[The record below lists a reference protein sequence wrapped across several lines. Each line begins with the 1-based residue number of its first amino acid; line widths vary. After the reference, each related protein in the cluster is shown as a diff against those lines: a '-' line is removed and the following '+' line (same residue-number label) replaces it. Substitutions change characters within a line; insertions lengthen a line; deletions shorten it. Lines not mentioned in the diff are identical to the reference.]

1 MRKRPTSGATGRE
14 LDQLCRF
21 AASLGTT
28 LDVDTLVQDAVE
40 PLVTMAGAD
49 RIMIAIAQNNA
60 RLLIPEASN
69 WDLNPSAK
77 GIPAPPVASLGTEA
91 VTFESV
97 DALPQQISSRMGDLP
112 GHVAVV
118 PLWAHAHL
126 RGVIMLTRKRGGF
139 SSHVLKMLT
148 TAGRQLAL
156 AVENSR
162 LLADLQDSYRKLMD
176 TQEDLIRAERLAALG
191 QLSATMAHEIR
202 NPLATIFSAISQIRK
217 QRNPELASTL
227 LDIAEEE
234 ASRLNTM
241 VAELLKFARPR
252 KPLLEEGALLA
263 SVRAAVEGI
272 CASHGIGEDVVT
284 LDPTCH
290 NVTCLFDGDLIGR
303 ALDILL
309 DNALGALE
317 AKADG
322 KVVVNVQSRA
332 PGAVLE
338 IRDNGVG
345 IPGELMSKIFEP
357 FFSTKPTG
365 TGLGLPTV
373 KRIAEDH
380 RGSVEIESVPGTG
393 TTVRVFLQTRQ
404 RQFSS

>member
-1 MRKRPTSGATGRE
+1 M
-14 LDQLCRF
+14 
-21 AASLGTT
+21 
-28 LDVDTLVQDAVE
+28 DTLVQDAVE
-40 PLVTMAGAD
+40 PLVSMAGAD
-49 RIMIAIAQNNA
+49 RIMIAIAQNDA

-69 WDLNPSAK
+69 WDLIASAK

-97 DALPQQISSRMGDLP
+97 SMLPPQISSRVGELP
-112 GHVAVV
+112 GHIAVV

-126 RGVIMLTRKRGGF
+126 RGVIMLARTRGRF
-139 SSHVLKMLT
+139 SPHVLKMLT

-217 QRNPELASTL
+217 QRKPELASTL

-252 KPLLEEGALLA
+252 KPLLEEGELLT

-272 CASHGIGEDVVT
+272 CAAKDVEDGLVEI
-284 LDPTCH
+284 DPASVD
-290 NVTCLFDGDLIGR
+290 VTCVFDNDLLSH

-309 DNALGALE
+309 DNALAALE
-317 AKADG
+317 NRMDG
-322 KVVVNVQSRA
+322 KVLVVVRPQEM
-332 PGAVLE
+332 GAAVE

-345 IPGELMSKIFEP
+345 IPGELMSKIYEP

-380 RGSVEIESVPGTG
+380 RGSLEIESTSGTG
-393 TTVRVFLQTRQ
+393 TVVRLFIQTRQ
-404 RQFSS
+404 RHFSS

>member
-1 MRKRPTSGATGRE
+1 M
-14 LDQLCRF
+14 
-21 AASLGTT
+21 
-28 LDVDTLVQDAVE
+28 QDAVE
-40 PLVTMAGAD
+40 PLVSMAGAD
-49 RIMIAIAQNNA
+49 NVMIAIAQTDA
-60 RLLIPEASN
+60 RLLIPETAN
-69 WDLNPSAK
+69 WKLLPSAK
-77 GIPAPPVASLGTEA
+77 GIPGPPVASLGTEA
-91 VTFESV
+91 VSFDSV
-97 DALPQQISSRMGDLP
+97 DKLPHQIGSRIGELP
-112 GHVAVV
+112 GHIAVV

-126 RGVIMLTRKRGGF
+126 RGVILLAKKRGRF

-162 LLADLQDSYRKLMD
+162 LLADLQDSYRRLMD

-217 QRNPELASTL
+217 QKNKELSATL

-252 KPLLEEGALLA
+252 KPLLEEGALLP
-263 SVRAAVEGI
+263 VVKAAVEGLRAGKDI
-272 CASHGIGEDVVT
+272 AENTVS
-284 LDPTCH
+284 LDPASIDVSC
-290 NVTCLFDGDLIGR
+290 VFDGDLITR
-303 ALDILL
+303 ALDILI
-309 DNALGALE
+309 DNALGAMENGSGLIE
-317 AKADG
+317 ISVFPHEPG
-322 KVVVNVQSRA
+322 GVVQV
-332 PGAVLE
+332 
-338 IRDNGVG
+338 RDSGGG

-357 FFSTKPTG
+357 FYSTKPTG

-380 RGSVEIESVPGTG
+380 RGSIEIESTPGTG
-393 TTVRVFLQTRQ
+393 TVVKLFIQTRQ
-404 RQFSS
+404 RQFSK

>member
-1 MRKRPTSGATGRE
+1 M
-14 LDQLCRF
+14 
-21 AASLGTT
+21 
-28 LDVDTLVQDAVE
+28 DTLVQDAVE
-40 PLVTMAGAD
+40 PLVSMAGAD
-49 RIMIAIAQNNA
+49 RIIIAIAQNDA
-60 RLLIPEASN
+60 RLLIPEAAN
-69 WDLNPSAK
+69 WDLIPSAK

-91 VTFESV
+91 VTFENV
-97 DALPQQISSRMGDLP
+97 KKLPPQISTRVGELP
-112 GHVAVV
+112 GFIVVV

-126 RGVIMLTRKRGGF
+126 RGVIIMSRKRASF
-139 SSHVLKMLT
+139 TSHVLKMLT

-217 QRNPELASTL
+217 QKNPATASTL

-234 ASRLNTM
+234 ASRLNSM

-252 KPLLEEGALLA
+252 KPLLEEGALLD

-272 CASHGIGEDVVT
+272 CASRDIGGNVVEV
-284 LDPTCH
+284 DPASEA
-290 NVTCLFDGDLIGR
+290 VTCLFDSDLISR
-303 ALDILL
+303 ALDILI
-309 DNALGALE
+309 DNALSALE
-317 AKADG
+317 NNEAG
-322 KVVVNVQSRA
+322 KVMIKVRRHE

-338 IRDNGVG
+338 IMDNGVG
-345 IPGELMSKIFEP
+345 IPGELMSKIYEP

-380 RGSVEIESVPGTG
+380 RGSMEIESHSGTG
-393 TTVRVFLQTRQ
+393 SVVRLFLQTRQ
-404 RQFSS
+404 RQFSA

>member
-1 MRKRPTSGATGRE
+1 
-14 LDQLCRF
+14 
-21 AASLGTT
+21 
-28 LDVDTLVQDAVE
+28 
-40 PLVTMAGAD
+40 MAGAD
-49 RIMIAIAQNNA
+49 KVMIAIAQTDA
-60 RLLIPEASN
+60 RLLIPETAN
-69 WDLNPSAK
+69 WQLLPTAK
-77 GIPAPPVASLGTEA
+77 GIPGPPVASLGTEA
-91 VTFESV
+91 VAFESV
-97 DALPQQISSRMGDLP
+97 DELPQQIGSRIGELP
-112 GHVAVV
+112 GQVAVV

-126 RGVIMLTRKRGGF
+126 RGVILLARKKGRF

-217 QRNPELASTL
+217 QKNPELAATL

-252 KPLLEEGALLA
+252 KPVLEEGALL
-263 SVRAAVEGI
+263 SVVTAAVEGLCI
-272 CASHGIGEDVVT
+272 AKDLPEGLVRMSEQSEEVSCV
-284 LDPTCH
+284 
-290 NVTCLFDGDLIGR
+290 FDGDLLTH
-303 ALDILL
+303 ALDVLI
-309 DNALGALE
+309 DNALGAME
-317 AKADG
+317 
-322 KVVVNVQSRA
+322 NM
-332 PGAVLE
+332 PGNIEV
-338 IRDNGVG
+338 GVFARESGGMIQVKDSGAG
-345 IPGELMSKIFEP
+345 IPHELMAKIFEP
-357 FFSTKPTG
+357 FYSTKPTG

-380 RGSVEIESVPGTG
+380 RGNIEIESSPGTG
-393 TTVRVFLQTRQ
+393 TTVRLFIQTRQ
-404 RQFSS
+404 RQFS